1 MKKIKDVSRRKVV
14 MKSTD
19 QQCYCFFYEEY
30 FKFPLFWLNPM
41 GGGGKNPSETL
52 RGVLHLLPQFYAYD
66 HAAVVAGRTVYV
78 SEGMRSE

>member
-1 MKKIKDVSRRKVV
+1 MKDGLRRKVV

-19 QQCYCFFYEEY
+19 QQCYCFIYEVF

-41 GGGGKNPSETL
+41 GGGDNPSETL